1 MRVTVVHFDGCP
13 NWETAYERVTA
24 LGRELGFT
32 VDLRKISTA
41 QEAEQAEFRG
51 SPTILVDG
59 RDVFAHG
66 DEPVGLSCR
75 VYQTPQGPAGA
86 PTLSQL
92 RRALA

>member
-1 MRVTVVHFDGCP
+1 MRVTVVYFDGCP
-13 NWETAYERVTA
+13 NWETADERVAA
-24 LGRELGFT
+24 LAQELEFT
-32 VDLRKISTA
+32 VDHRKVATVE
-41 QEAEQAEFRG
+41 EAERLSFRG

-75 VYQTPQGPAGA
+75 VYQTPQGPAGV

-92 RRALA
+92 RQALA